1 MRSRSFFNSALGVVL
16 SVFLFGTGRA
26 QELNC
31 QVQINSQQI
40 AINDNAVFDAMQQ
53 SIYEFMNTRRWTTDK
68 YRPSERIDCS
78 ILIQV
83 NKRISTDTYEAD
95 IQISS
100 SRPIYG
106 STYSSTLFRYQDKSV
121 TFKYLQFD
129 VLDFSEN
136 AYLSELTSILGYY
149 AYVILAMDY
158 DSYSMLGGQPHW
170 QKAQQIVNNA
180 QSSGQA
186 GWLSFS
192 SRNNRYWL
200 VENYLNDRFK
210 PLRECNYRYHRLGF
224 DQLSENVQKGRK
236 AVFEA
241 LQLTQKVHKA
251 EPNSFN
257 VRLWYTAKNDEII
270 KLFTKAEPNER
281 NELISLLEMVDP
293 ANATKYGAIN
303 EGGR

>member
-1 MRSRSFFNSALGVVL
+1 
-16 SVFLFGTGRA
+16 
-26 QELNC
+26 
-31 QVQINSQQI
+31 
-40 AINDNAVFDAMQQ
+40 
-53 SIYEFMNTRRWTTDK
+53 
-68 YRPSERIDCS
+68 
-78 ILIQV
+78 
-83 NKRISTDTYEAD
+83 
-95 IQISS
+95 
-100 SRPIYG
+100 
-106 STYSSTLFRYQDKSV
+106 
-121 TFKYLQFD
+121 
-129 VLDFSEN
+129 
-136 AYLSELTSILGYY
+136 
-149 AYVILAMDY
+149 
-158 DSYSMLGGQPHW
+158 
-170 QKAQQIVNNA
+170 
-180 QSSGQA
+180 
-186 GWLSFS
+186 
-192 SRNNRYWL
+192 L